1 MRHEKNIFRRS
12 TKQISI
18 LVTAGGGVKHVMS
31 SSGTVS
37 TSIGGGNGRG
47 GGDSATTT
55 TTTASRNT
63 TKRQSL
69 STIESS
75 VTRLL
80 VSTKH
85 LLESLTQWAREQADD
100 KFVSD
105 AYVKLGNDFRAATRA
120 FTSAGID
127 ITDIGDVPQA
137 LRIIL
142 EAALSEAPSQENLD
156 RFLPN
161 IRNIIVTLLQN
172 LKNKQLRA
180 KTIVQE
186 KQEYSGK
193 GSSSEEELVGGKR
206 GSGGGSGGSATF
218 MGKTQATVTT
228 QATSRPQSTS
238 PSKSTFQSA
247 SSPTSTSTSASSS
260 TATATARTVSSS
272 TPSILLNN
280 PHRDPS
286 VEALAQLQ
294 KGSHIQR
301 RASKRFSA
309 YQYAKLTN
317 GTSIPTRISSSSSA
331 KEVPNFHPEESST
344 TIEENVPYPVN
355 DTPQQDEDGTISIFL
370 RIGTKTRKVTVK
382 LPVTFASLRLL
393 FVEKFAYSP
402 GIAPFPE
409 IYIEDRRSGVSYE
422 LEEHLLD
429 TEVRSGSVLC
439 LHEIDHQASTIKDL
453 TSKIQALT
461 TKFDG
466 FSMDMTSQI
475 KDAISS
481 IEPAT
486 PPVQQPVRQQ
496 QQQQPSVTEE
506 TTTSEPMRNQAKKE
520 LNAIASELKALKY
533 SQMKHKQTIKGDI
546 ADISNSLK
554 LVKESGFDDPKS
566 SHRSYMESCHG
577 KLSEESDLL
586 LTKVDDLQDIMEAL
600 RKDVA
605 QRGVRVGEI
614 QLKHTQKDIEKAK
627 SALKQMSQY
636 INSEKATWKKIW
648 EAELDK
654 VCEEQQ
660 FFNLQDDLTQ
670 DLKEDIKKI
679 EETFALIEQCSVEQT
694 KSGRKIIPQLPI
706 PEPGESIHNIKDAV
720 LSEVAALVPN
730 HESRVEAIE
739 RAEKIRQRERE
750 MMKLNKFQAELGEFV
765 DEQKLKSSGGF
776 EEIEK
781 IRKEK
786 DIENLKS
793 SFGVI

>member
-1 MRHEKNIFRRS
+1 M
-12 TKQISI
+12 
-18 LVTAGGGVKHVMS
+18 
-31 SSGTVS
+31 
-37 TSIGGGNGRG
+37 
-47 GGDSATTT
+47 
-55 TTTASRNT
+55 
-63 TKRQSL
+63 
-69 STIESS
+69 
-75 VTRLL
+75 
-80 VSTKH
+80 STKH

-120 FTSAGID
+120 FTTAGID

-180 KTIVQE
+180 KTLAQE
-186 KQEYSGK
+186 KHQRK
-193 GSSSEEELVGGKR
+193 VSEESVQ
-206 GSGGGSGGSATF
+206 
-218 MGKTQATVTT
+218 QAVVSVV
-228 QATSRPQSTS
+228 A
-238 PSKSTFQSA
+238 A
-247 SSPTSTSTSASSS
+247 SSTTGGQNGPNGQTSQTSQTGPNGQTGHTTTSLQVPTPTSHSRTSSTSA
-260 TATATARTVSSS
+260 VNKG
-272 TPSILLNN
+272 PD
-280 PHRDPS
+280 RDPS

-317 GTSIPTRISSSSSA
+317 ANHIPTRISSSSSA
-331 KEVPNFHPEESST
+331 KESNFHPDDANT
-344 TIEENVPYPVN
+344 TIEEDEKTPGKEN
-355 DTPQQDEDGTISIFL
+355 PQQDGTISIFL
-370 RIGTKTRKVTVK
+370 RINARTKKVSVK

-409 IYIEDRRSGVSYE
+409 IYIEDPRSGVSYE
-422 LEEHLLD
+422 LEEHLLE

-439 LHEIDHQASTIKDL
+439 LHEVDQQTSTIKDL
-453 TSKIQALT
+453 TSKVQSLT
-461 TKFDG
+461 TKFEG
-466 FSMDMTSQI
+466 FSVDIASQI
-475 KDAISS
+475 KDAISA
-481 IEPAT
+481 IEIPT
-486 PPVQQPVRQQ
+486 PTI
-496 QQQQPSVTEE
+496 QPSATKE
-506 TTTSEPMRNQAKKE
+506 TTTPDTGCDQTIKE
-520 LNAIASELKALKY
+520 LNAIATELKAIKH
-533 SQMKHKQTIKGDI
+533 SQLKHKQTIKGSI
-546 ADISNSLK
+546 SDISNSVK
-554 LVKESGFDDPKS
+554 LVKESGIDDPKS
-566 SHRSYMESCHG
+566 SHRSYMESCHA

-614 QLKHTQKDIEKAK
+614 QLKHTQKDIDKAK
-627 SALKQMSQY
+627 SALKQMSDY
-636 INSEKATWKKIW
+636 INNEKATWKKIW

-670 DLKEDIKKI
+670 DLEEDIKKI

-739 RAEKIRQRERE
+739 RAEKIRQREKE